1 MMPSKRGRIWFSLTC
16 RPPRAKCCRLEA
28 GPSTKPTTT
37 TIIETRART
46 VKAVRSPEAGISSA
60 GIVRKILM
68 SLRIVGSCRIRRKE
82 MVRINR
88 KTNPMVMV
96 RPLLSPLLI
105 VLIQETFLLFLLVVL
120 LVVMNGY
127 LILHARFIYAITE
140 IGSVLTSLCKWRCRA
155 YGR

>member
-1 MMPSKRGRIWFSLTC
+1 M
-16 RPPRAKCCRLEA
+16 
-28 GPSTKPTTT
+28 
-37 TIIETRART
+37 

-82 MVRINR
+82 TVRVNR
-88 KTNPMVMV
+88 KINSMVMV

-105 VLIQETFLLFLLVVL
+105 ILIQEMFWLFLLVVL

-127 LILHARFIYAITE
+127 LILHAHFRVKVSFMLQGICLKGE
-140 IGSVLTSLCKWRCRA
+140 FVEL
-155 YGR
+155 